1 MKDIMTDELKS
12 LIHQLSKQT
21 DKDKKIRGILL
32 CKDKS
37 GMIVASKVS
46 IGDEFKLPFRELN
59 TRVEEESDKYY
70 NRTEIKI
77 KRGMNYD
84 RKIR

>member
-12 LIHQLSKQT
+12 LMCQLAKQT

-37 GMIVASKVS
+37 GMIVASNVS
-46 IGDEFKLPFRELN
+46 IGDESKLPA
-59 TRVEEESDKYY
+59 S
-70 NRTEIKI
+70 EIKKMKCPENTI
-77 KRGMNYD
+77 EVGIFRSYPTE
-84 RKIR
+84 

>member
-12 LIHQLSKQT
+12 LMHQLSKQT

-37 GMIVASKVS
+37 GMIVASNVS
-46 IGDEFKLPFRELN
+46 IGDEFKLPA
-59 TRVEEESDKYY
+59 S
-70 NRTEIKI
+70 EIKKMKCPENTTEVGI
-77 KRGMNYD
+77 FRSYPTE
-84 RKIR
+84 